1 MDMVLA
7 PFLCAMR
14 RAIVSV
20 TNDLATDNRVH
31 RTCMV
36 LQDLG
41 YAVLLVGRL
50 LPGSPAL
57 ERPYATTRMRLV
69 FRKGPFFYAEHN
81 LRLFLLLLWRR
92 ATVLV
97 SNDLDT
103 LPANFL
109 AARITGTTLVYDSHE
124 LFTEVPELVGRPR
137 VQRVWLGI
145 ERWIFPRLKHV
156 VTVNESIA
164 NVYRQRYGVPVHVVR
179 NIPVPRPL
187 APAPG
192 RAALGLPDDR
202 FVLVLQGAGINV
214 DRGGEEAVLAM
225 RQLPHAL
232 LLVIGSGDAWPV
244 LERLVQEHGL
254 QDRVRLM
261 GRMPYE
267 RLMDFTRAADL
278 GLSLDKDSNLNYRYS
293 LPNKLFDYLHAGL
306 PVLAT
311 DLPEV
316 AAVVRGHDCGVLL
329 PAPTPQAIAGAVEA
343 LRTDPGRLAALRTNA
358 TFAAR
363 TFDGARERDLLRRLF
378 SDLG

>member
-1 MDMVLA
+1 MSSLA
-7 PFLCAMR
+7 K

-57 ERPYATTRMRLV
+57 ERPYATKRMRLV
-69 FRKGPFFYAEHN
+69 FRKGPFFYAEYD

-137 VQRVWLGI
+137 VQRIWLAI

-192 RAALGLPDDR
+192 RAALDLPDDR

-225 RQLPHAL
+225 RHLPQAL

-293 LPNKLFDYLHAGL
+293 LPNKLFDYLHAGI

>member
-1 MDMVLA
+1 
-7 PFLCAMR
+7 MR

-31 RTCMV
+31 RTCTV

-41 YAVLLVGRL
+41 YDVLLVGRR
-50 LPGSPAL
+50 LPQSPPVD
-57 ERPYATTRMRLV
+57 RPYTTRRMRLP
-69 FRKGPFFYAEHN
+69 FTKGPLFYATYN
-81 LRLFLLLLWRR
+81 VRLFLLLLFRR
-92 ATVLV
+92 AALLV

-103 LPANFL
+103 LTANFL
-109 AARITGTTLVYDSHE
+109 AARIKGTPLLYDSHE
-124 LFTEVPELVGRPR
+124 LYTEVPELVGRPG
-137 VQRVWLGI
+137 VQRVWRTI

-156 VTVNESIA
+156 ITVNESIA
-164 NVYRQRYGVPVHVVR
+164 AVYRQHYGVAVQVVR

-187 APAPG
+187 GPPPG
-192 RAALGLPDDR
+192 RAALGLPADR
-202 FVLVLQGAGINV
+202 FILVLQGAGINV

-225 RQLPHAL
+225 GHLPQAL
-232 LLVIGSGDAWPV
+232 LLIIGSGDAWPV

-254 QDRVRLM
+254 HDRVRLM

-293 LPNKLFDYLHAGL
+293 LPNKLFDYLHAGI

-316 AAVVRGHDCGVLL
+316 AAVVRGHNCGVLL
-329 PAPTPQAIAGAVEA
+329 PAPAPEAIAAAVEA
-343 LRTDPGRLAALRTNA
+343 LRTDPARLAALRTNA

-363 TFDGARERDLLRRLF
+363 TFDGARERDLLRRLL